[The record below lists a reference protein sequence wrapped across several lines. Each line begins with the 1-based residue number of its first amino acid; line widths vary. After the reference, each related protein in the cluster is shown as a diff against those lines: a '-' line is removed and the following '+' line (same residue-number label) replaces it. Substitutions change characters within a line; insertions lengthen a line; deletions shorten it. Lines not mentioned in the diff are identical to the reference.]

1 MNELINVPRYLADMA
16 IGMSSSGVPT
26 HVAAGVVNASA
37 MLIASQVT
45 QTFDLALAQV
55 DIWIVAAREI
65 LQNVS

>member
-1 MNELINVPRYLADMA
+1 MA

-26 HVAAGVVNASA
+26 RVAAGVVNASA